1 MRPNVETH
9 PAFGEAWSEAV
20 AAGVRIWFIGCEVG
34 EDKLNVDERRVVAG
48 D

>member
-34 EDKLNVDERRVVAG
+34 EDKLNVDERRVVAEV
-48 D
+48 